1 MRPLDGL
8 SNLVVLGD
16 PHSSLLEYTDVTHD
30 VGTTTGARALLTRRA
45 ELQSQ
50 KQAMMDFVTQDHGS
64 SLSAQGQRALA
75 AGRRQA
81 VVGPQPALVL
91 AASHASSELT
101 PMQLQTGASRI
112 LQRRGGF
119 VHELTNEQGWL
130 MSAGQGASENLT
142 KALRVARSCASRVL

>member
-16 PHSSLLEYTDVTHD
+16 PHSSLLEYTDVMHD

-50 KQAMMDFVTQDHGS
+50 KQAMMACVSQDHGS
-64 SLSAQGQRALA
+64 SLSAQGQRAL

-130 MSAGQGASENLT
+130 MSAGQGASESLT
-142 KALRVARSCASRVL
+142 KALRVARSCASWVL